1 MPTPSPTV
9 QQQAAARPISSG
21 KFDIDRYLSEK
32 AQEIRSL
39 SVETWSAE
47 RAVEIVG
54 TSPALLDTL
63 EKARKIAPYREP
75 VLITGESGTGK
86 ELIAQVIYLLSG
98 RTDQPYVTVNC
109 PQYREGNLTVSELF
123 GHEKGSFTG
132 AVADREGAFAEA
144 DGGQIFLDEIA
155 DLHLSAQ
162 AMLLRALA
170 AGEFRPVG
178 SDQSQTVN
186 VRVVAATNR
195 ALDELVVAQE
205 FRNDLFFRLR
215 YFQLA
220 VPPLRERGDDWKLI
234 LEFALERLRCEYG
247 VDKHFSEASMERLS
261 TSSWPGNVRQ
271 LLSVVTM
278 GYAMADGDTIR
289 PDDFASQLD
298 TPQETRRTS
307 EFLYSQ
313 VASNEGDFWE
323 LVHGPFLDR
332 SLNRAQVK
340 AVIARGLE
348 AADGSY
354 RELTGIFGIPDS
366 QYQKF
371 MDFLRHHD
379 LKP

>member
-1 MPTPSPTV
+1 MD
-9 QQQAAARPISSG
+9 SSE
-21 KFDIDRYLSEK
+21 FDLDRYLSER
-32 AQEIRSL
+32 AREIRSR
-39 SVETWSAE
+39 SIEVWSE
-47 RAVEIVG
+47 DRAVEIVG
-54 TSPALLDTL
+54 KSPALLEAL

-75 VLITGESGTGK
+75 VLITGESGSGK
-86 ELIAQVIYLLSG
+86 ELVAQSLYLLG
-98 RTDQPYVTVNC
+98 NRTDQPYVTVNC

-132 AVADREGAFAEA
+132 AVADRDGAFAEA

-178 SDQSQTVN
+178 SDTSQNVN

-215 YFQLA
+215 YFQFS

-234 LEFALERLRCEYG
+234 LEFALHRLRSEYG
-247 VDKHFSEASMERLS
+247 VDKRFSDEAMQRLAAY
-261 TSSWPGNVRQ
+261 SWPGNVRQ

-278 GYAMADGDTIR
+278 GYAMADGVTIR
-289 PDDFASQLD
+289 PGDFASQLD

-313 VASNEGDFWE
+313 VAGDDGDFWE
-323 LVHGPFLDR
+323 LIHKPFMER
-332 SLNRAQVK
+332 TLNRAQVK
-340 AVIARGLE
+340 AVIGRGLE
-348 AADGSY
+348 AAEGSY
-354 RELTGIFGIPDS
+354 QELLEILGLPDS